1 MSYAEPADS
10 GKRLIGFALVVVFH
24 VVLIYA
30 LVNGLA
36 RKIVEVIKPPLQAKL
51 IEDMKAPPPDKPPP
65 PPPPKLATPPPPF
78 IPPPEVVIQV
88 PVAAQ
93 AAAISATTDV
103 KPATEVVRPAVAR
116 TAAVIDP
123 GTACAKPEFPPA
135 ALRAQQEGV
144 VTLKFLI
151 EVDGRVLESKIE
163 RSSGY
168 RILDEAA
175 RRALGRC
182 KFRPAT
188 AGGQP
193 EQSWAR
199 IEYEWRIE

>member
-1 MSYAEPADS
+1 MSYVEPADP
-10 GKRLIGFALVVVFH
+10 GKRLTGFALVVAFH
-24 VVLIYA
+24 AALIYA
-30 LVNGLA
+30 LVHGLA
-36 RKIVEVIKPPLQAKL
+36 REIVEVIRPPLQAKL
-51 IEDMKAPPPDKPPP
+51 IEEVKAPPPERPL
-65 PPPPKLATPPPPF
+65 PPPPKLLPPPPPY
-78 IPPPEVVIQV
+78 IPPPEVVVQI

-93 AAAISATTDV
+93 AAAIAVTTTM
-103 KPATEVVRPAVAR
+103 KPVEPPRPAPVR
-116 TAAVIDP
+116 TRAVVDP
-123 GTACAKPEFPPA
+123 NSACEKPEYPPA

-144 VTLKFLI
+144 VALSFLI
-151 EVDGRVLESKIE
+151 DVDGRVLESKVE
-163 RSSGY
+163 RSSGH

-188 AGGQP
+188 LGGKA